1 MRFDLTDLRLFLA
14 VAETGSLTGAA
25 ARANMALASA
35 SERVRAMEAFAAVA
49 LLDRRHRGVELTP
62 AGRALA
68 HHARLILDA
77 HDRML
82 GELAKYGRGVKGHV
96 RLMANTA
103 AIAEH
108 LPGPLASF
116 LAANPHV
123 DVDVEEGTSHAT
135 FAAVA
140 AGRIDVGV
148 ASDQVDAGELKLTP
162 FRRDALVLVAAADH
176 PLAQAPSVSFGD
188 TLAFDH
194 VGLTP
199 GASLPSYLSGQA
211 RRLGLAMAFRVRV
224 GSFEAVCRMAEQGVG
239 VGIVPLAAASRASR
253 SMAIRIVPLTDA
265 WTERALVVATRR
277 GAELS
282 PHAQALVAWLAGEGD
297 GGTA

>member
-14 VAETGSLTGAA
+14 VAEAGSLTGGA

-35 SERVRAMEAFAAVA
+35 SERVRAMEDFAAVP
-49 LLDRRHRGVELTP
+49 LIDRLHRGVALTP
-62 AGRALA
+62 AGHALA

-82 GELAKYGRGVKGHV
+82 GDLAKYGRGLKGHV

-116 LAANPHV
+116 LAAHPHI
-123 DVDVEEGTSHAT
+123 DVDLEEGTSHDT

-140 AGRIDVGV
+140 AGRVDLGV
-148 ASDQVDAGELKLTP
+148 ASDQVDAGALVLRP
-162 FRRDALVLVAAADH
+162 FRRDTLVLVAAKDH
-176 PLAQAPSVSFGD
+176 PLEGRRSVTFGE

-211 RRLGLAMAFRVRV
+211 RRLGMTMSFRVRV
-224 GSFEAVCRMAEQGVG
+224 SSFMAVCRMTEQGVG
-239 VGIVPLAAASRASR
+239 VGIVPLASARRARR
-253 SMAIRIVPLTDA
+253 SMKIRVLSISDP
-265 WTERALVVATRR
+265 WTERALVVATRP
-277 GAELS
+277 GAEPS
-282 PHAQALVAWLAGEGD
+282 PHAQALIDWLLKEAD
-297 GGTA
+297 AA

>member
-14 VAETGSLTGAA
+14 VAEAGSLTAGA

-35 SERVRAMEAFAAVA
+35 SERVRAMEEFASVA
-49 LLDRRHRGVELTP
+49 LLERLHRGVGLTP

-96 RLMANTA
+96 RLMANTS

-108 LPGPLASF
+108 LPGPLAAF
-116 LAANPHV
+116 LAAHPHV
-123 DVDVEEGTSHAT
+123 DVDLEEGTSHET

-140 AGRIDVGV
+140 AGRVDLGV
-148 ASDQVDAGELKLTP
+148 ASDQVDAGELVLAP
-162 FRRDALVLVAAADH
+162 FRRDTLVLVAAKDH
-176 PLAQAPSVSFGD
+176 PLGAAKTVSFGE

-211 RRLGLAMAFRVRV
+211 RRLGLTMAFRVRV

-239 VGIVPLAAASRASR
+239 VGVVPLAAARRAR
-253 SMAIRIVPLTDA
+253 RTMAISIVSLSDP
-265 WTERALVVATRR
+265 WTERALVVATRP
-277 GAELS
+277 GAEPS
-282 PHAQALVAWLAGEGD
+282 PHARALIEWLT
-297 GGTA
+297 GTAEGG